1 MYLLD
6 TNICIYA
13 MKSKFPELTKK
24 LFEIPPT
31 EICISSVTV
40 GELAYGV
47 AKSKQKERSKQVLDI
62 FLSAYNILPFDDEDA
77 MAFGEIRALLNSQ
90 GMPIGPYD
98 LQIAAQG
105 VSKGLIVVTHNVK
118 EFCRISNLTFEDW
131 VVSL

>member
-24 LFEIPPT
+24 LFEISPT